1 MKQLALITFEQ
12 FTDIDLFLMWDILG
26 RNRDDWQVRILGKQS
41 ELRSSNGLLIHTH
54 GRLEE
59 ANHADVVL
67 FASGKEG
74 VPAAIS
80 DATFMGAFQLD
91 PGRQL
96 IGSICAGAF
105 ILARLGLLPER
116 RATTHPDA
124 RAALHAEGV
133 ELDDRPFTSSGNVAT
148 AGGCLAAL
156 YLVGWVVERLFGTQ
170 KMLEAL
176 RPVLPAGQ
184 YGVYE
189 RLVVSSI
196 EQGARNIVPVDSL
209 RRWTRT
215 EVKQP

>member
-1 MKQLALITFEQ
+1 MKQLALVTFEQ
-12 FTDIDLFLMWDILG
+12 FTDIDLFLMWDILA

-133 ELDDRPFTSSGNVAT
+133 ELDDRPFTSNGNVAT

-156 YLVGWVVERLFGTQ
+156 YLVGWVVERLFGTE
-170 KMLEAL
+170 KMLETL

-184 YGVYE
+184 YGIYE
-189 RLVVSSI
+189 ELVASSI
-196 EQGARNIVPVDSL
+196 EQGAGGTQISWPLILCGVGRGL
-209 RRWTRT
+209 R
-215 EVKQP
+215 

>member
-1 MKQLALITFEQ
+1 M
-12 FTDIDLFLMWDILG
+12 
-26 RNRDDWQVRILGKQS
+26 RCV
-41 ELRSSNGLLIHTH
+41 LLIHTH

-59 ANHADVVL
+59 ADHADVVL

-91 PGRQL
+91 PSRQL

-156 YLVGWVVERLFGTQ
+156 FYLVGWVVERLFGTQ

-184 YGVYE
+184 YGIYE
-189 RLVVSSI
+189 GLVVSSI
-196 EQGARNIVPVDSL
+196 ELGGTQYHGR
-209 RRWTRT
+209 
-215 EVKQP
+215 